1 LTCLSLGRKLLRAVI
16 GHSISQCSRN
26 IEDLGGGGMGV
37 VYTGEDTR
45 LHRLRSMAF
54 LFDAVSRDPQ
64 ALSHDQRVLR
74 GSAVGKTSL
83 RP

>member
-1 LTCLSLGRKLLRAVI
+1 MTCLSLGRKLLRAVI
-16 GHSISQCSRN
+16 GHSISQCRN
-26 IEDLGGGGMGV
+26 IEDLGGGGMDV

-45 LHRLRSMAF
+45 LHRLRPMAF

-64 ALSHDQRVLR
+64 ALSNDQRVLR
-74 GSAVGKTSL
+74 GSAVSKTSL